1 VRRAFDIQ
9 PASRVVEEPRRN
21 ILPYFAVAILAG
33 AVVWTMQQRSVQEPA
48 LPQAKTLSQ
57 QIERDRQ
64 GPNSAKGD
72 LRTLFSA
79 DDYPTQA
86 QTKGEEGTVQAEL
99 LVDASGKVSGCTILR
114 SSGSAALDT
123 ATCSI
128 LSRRAHFYPAHDV
141 NGNAVQDIVRTPP
154 IVWRLED

>member
-1 VRRAFDIQ
+1 M
-9 PASRVVEEPRRN
+9 VEEPRRN
-21 ILPYFAVAILAG
+21 ILPSFAVAILAG

-48 LPQAKTLSQ
+48 LPQSKTPSQ
-57 QIERDRQ
+57 QVERDRQ

-79 DDYPTQA
+79 DDYPFQA
-86 QTKGEEGTVQAEL
+86 QTKGEEGVQAEL

>member
-1 VRRAFDIQ
+1 MRRAFDIQ

-21 ILPYFAVAILAG
+21 ILPYFAVAIFAG

-79 DDYPTQA
+79 DDYP
-86 QTKGEEGTVQAEL
+86 
-99 LVDASGKVSGCTILR
+99 I
-114 SSGSAALDT
+114 
-123 ATCSI
+123 
-128 LSRRAHFYPAHDV
+128 
-141 NGNAVQDIVRTPP
+141 
-154 IVWRLED
+154 